1 MRASET
7 PLPLKQAPVEVKER
21 RFGPLVGSRRMGN
34 RWHRRLPGMFLA
46 PLILVPS
53 TASALTTAG
62 QEGPI
67 HHSVAGRVLTQD
79 GRPTQDISVVLSRQD
94 GSQVGRKTVGYD
106 GSFVFD
112 ALTSGDYL
120 LMIERP
126 NFASVGRPLTIR
138 NYKEPRTVVLDIRLK
153 GNESA
158 SFREVV
164 KAYGSRPSDRKAEE
178 KSKKI
183 GRVAGQAYLKGSAAA
198 AKGDR
203 PKAIR
208 HLQKAVRA
216 KPDFFEAHY
225 NLGVHYQALEQ
236 WENATRA
243 YLRAIE
249 LRRNTARPNFN
260 LGVIFHNQGKLDQ
273 AIQRYKQ
280 ALDYDPSFAEAH
292 QALGEAHFQQGRYY
306 AAEQHLETAT
316 RLAPATAAPSFGLL
330 VKIQLLNKDPNQA
343 QYYLDQFLQHHP
355 DAPVAPTLQKEI
367 DSMLAA
373 GQGGR

>member
-1 MRASET
+1 
-7 PLPLKQAPVEVKER
+7 
-21 RFGPLVGSRRMGN
+21 MGN
-34 RWHRRLPGMFLA
+34 RRHRRW
-46 PLILVPS
+46 PLIFPALLALVAP
-53 TASALTTAG
+53 TASAQTTDG
-62 QEGPI
+62 QEKPI

-79 GRPTQDISVVLSRQD
+79 GRPSQNISVVLSRHD

-112 ALTSGDYL
+112 SLTSGEYL
-120 LMIERP
+120 LTIERP
-126 NFASVGRPLTIR
+126 EFASVGRPLEIR
-138 NYKEPRTVVLDIRLK
+138 SYKEPRTVVLDIRLK

-164 KAYGSRPSDRKAEE
+164 KAYGSLPSDRKAEE
-178 KSKKI
+178 QSK
-183 GRVAGQAYLKGSAAA
+183 RVNRKAGQAYLKASAAA

-203 PKAIR
+203 AKAIR

-216 KPDFFEAHY
+216 QPEFFEAHY

-280 ALDYDPSFAEAH
+280 ALDYDSSFAEAH

-316 RLAPATAAPSFGLL
+316 RLAPARAAPSFGLL
-330 VKIQLLNKDPNQA
+330 VKIQLLNKDPNRA
-343 QYYLDQFLQHHP
+343 QFYLDRFLQHHP
-355 DAPVAPTLQKEI
+355 EAPIAPTLQKEI
-367 DSMLAA
+367 DSMLAG
-373 GQGGR
+373 GQGGP

>member
-1 MRASET
+1 M
-7 PLPLKQAPVEVKER
+7 
-21 RFGPLVGSRRMGN
+21 
-34 RWHRRLPGMFLA
+34 
-46 PLILVPS
+46 
-53 TASALTTAG
+53 
-62 QEGPI
+62 
-67 HHSVAGRVLTQD
+67 
-79 GRPTQDISVVLSRQD
+79 
-94 GSQVGRKTVGYD
+94 
-106 GSFVFD
+106 
-112 ALTSGDYL
+112 
-120 LMIERP
+120 
-126 NFASVGRPLTIR
+126 
-138 NYKEPRTVVLDIRLK
+138 VLDIRLK

-183 GRVAGQAYLKGSAAA
+183 GRVAGQAYLKASAAA

-292 QALGEAHFQQGRYY
+292 QTLGEAHFQQGRPY

-316 RLAPATAAPSFGLL
+316 RLAPARAAPSFGLL
-330 VKIQLLNKDPNQA
+330 VKIQLLNKDPNRA
-343 QYYLDQFLQHHP
+343 QFYLDRFLQHHP
-355 DAPVAPTLQKEI
+355 EAPIAPTLQKEI

-373 GQGGR
+373 GLGNP

>member
-1 MRASET
+1 
-7 PLPLKQAPVEVKER
+7 
-21 RFGPLVGSRRMGN
+21 MGN
-34 RWHRRLPGMFLA
+34 RWHRRW
-46 PLILVPS
+46 PLIFP
-53 TASALTTAG
+53 ALLTFVLPAAPARTTAG
-62 QEGPI
+62 QEEPI

-79 GRPTQDISVVLSRQD
+79 ARPSRNISVVLSRPD

-112 ALTSGDYL
+112 SLTSGDYL
-120 LMIERP
+120 LTIERP
-126 NFASVGRPLTIR
+126 DFASVGRPLEIR

-164 KAYGSRPSDRKAEE
+164 KAAGSLPSDRKAEE
-178 KSKKI
+178 KSKKVS
-183 GRVAGQAYLKGSAAA
+183 RKAGQAYLKASAAA

-203 PKAIR
+203 AKAIR

-216 KPDFFEAHY
+216 QPEFFEAHY

-243 YLRAIE
+243 YLRAID
-249 LRRNTARPNFN
+249 LRQNTARPNFN
-260 LGVIFHNQGKLDQ
+260 LGVIYHNQGKLDQ
-273 AIQRYKQ
+273 AIQRYQQ
-280 ALDYDPSFAEAH
+280 ALEYDPSFAGAH
-292 QALGEAHFQQGRYY
+292 QALGEARFQQGRPY

-316 RLAPATAAPSFGLL
+316 RLAPARAAPSFGLL

-343 QYYLDQFLQHHP
+343 QFYLDQFLQHHP
-355 DAPVAPTLQKEI
+355 DAPSAPTLQKEI
-367 DSMLAA
+367 DSMLAGGQA
-373 GQGGR
+373 GP